1 MLTTIIN
8 SIMPSQKISVYNASN
23 SDLIYEGRN
32 DQFHT
37 STHYMLTDYTV
48 ESMYTLSSEDTIYI
62 YIVEKEV

>member
-32 DQFHT
+32 DQFQT
-37 STHYMLTDYTV
+37 STNRAFTDYTV
-48 ESMYTLSSEDTIYI
+48 ESMYTTPSEDTIYI
-62 YIVEKEV
+62 HITEKEV

>member
-8 SIMPSQKISVYNASN
+8 SIMPSQKISVYNSST

-37 STHYMLTDYTV
+37 STNYAFTDYTV
-48 ESMYTLSSEDTIYI
+48 ETMYTLPSEDTIYI
-62 YIVEKEV
+62 YITEKEV